1 MKDWF
6 NALAPR
12 ERTLVSVAAVFVVL
26 ALAYVAAWSP
36 LASSVTRLAQ
46 SVEDQQALKQWMQQS
61 AAEVN
66 RLRNA
71 AGGAGGGDRRSLL
84 AVVDQTSKQSQLA
97 PAVKRIEP
105 DGQEL
110 VRVSLEQASFD
121 DLVTWLGGLQRNY
134 GVSVADISIDRQ
146 ADSGRVNVRLTL
158 KRSGQ

>member
-1 MKDWF
+1 MKAWF
-6 NALAPR
+6 DALAPR
-12 ERTLVSVAAVFVVL
+12 ERIMVSIAVVVVALLLVYA
-26 ALAYVAAWSP
+26 AAWSP
-36 LASSVTRLAQ
+36 LASSVTSLRESVDEQQ
-46 SVEDQQALKQWMQQS
+46 SLKQWMQQS

-66 RLRNA
+66 RLRSTVG
-71 AGGAGGGDRRSLL
+71 GGAGDRRSLL

-110 VRVSLEQASFD
+110 VRVSLEQVAFD
-121 DLVTWLGGLQRNY
+121 DLVTWLGNLQRSF
-134 GVSVADISIDRQ
+134 GVSVADVSIERQ

>member
-1 MKDWF
+1 MKEWF

-12 ERTLVSVAAVFVVL
+12 ERTMVSVAAVVVVL
-26 ALAYVAAWSP
+26 ILGYAAVWNP
-36 LASSVTRLAQ
+36 LASSVAGLEQ
-46 SVEDQQALKQWMQQS
+46 SVDEQQTLKQWMEQS
-61 AAEVN
+61 AAEAK

-71 AGGAGGGDRRSLL
+71 AGAAGGGDHRSLL

-110 VRVSLEQASFD
+110 VRVTLEQAAFD
-121 DLVTWLGGLQRNY
+121 DMVTWLGSLQRSY
-134 GVSVADISIDRQ
+134 GVSVADVSIDRQ
-146 ADSGRVNVRLTL
+146 PADGRINARLTL